1 MTDISGARAVLFIDY
16 ENARRAAS
24 ALYCGDDPD
33 AGHFIPQKLA
43 WAVHHE
49 YNEYH
54 RDKDAPE
61 LTLVEVRVYR
71 GVPDQDRANPEFVE
85 DIERTRHWLHPR
97 GQAQFVERDMQ
108 VTLVRSSLQYP
119 NEWRKTERERAKPVE
134 KEVDTAIA
142 TDMVAMAQDAQ
153 FDVAILFSR
162 DGDMRPPV
170 LAVLDRNT
178 MGRAIPVH
186 RVGWACRGEKR
197 ILRIEPDRLPDG
209 AHSPEYPLRE
219 RHYRH
224 RGVRDDTNYL
234 AQYLRRY
241 STGEILS
248 AEVIDANRGGLV
260 VAVDQDLLGFV
271 PLHELL
277 GTDEHSTREHLK
289 GHIRRSLTLQIIR
302 ITDDL
307 SCLGHGQT
315 AVTLSERSAAMW
327 ELQRRHDAGEVFDG
341 RVTGSNKG
349 GLLVNV
355 EGVNAF
361 VPLSQIVGITGDR
374 EQAIAQLGEYEG
386 RSLRFKVI
394 EINRRRNRVILSER
408 VAVQEWRAEQKD
420 RLLDELHEG
429 EIRAGRITSI
439 RPFGVFVDLGGADGL
454 AHLSEL
460 SWERDVDPEQMFTI
474 GQEVNVYITKI
485 DKESKKIG
493 LSIRRASPEQWD
505 EVVAKFEVGQLV
517 PSTVTKLVTFGAFAR
532 IEGSVEGLVH
542 VSELA
547 DRRITHPRE
556 VVNVGD
562 VIPVKILSI
571 EHDRNRLGLSLRQ
584 ARTDAER
591 VGWLFDSE
599 GRIARLPDDLAAE
612 LGIEQG
618 DGGDGRPRR

>member
-1 MTDISGARAVLFIDY
+1 MPAHASRPFSTGGFALPPTACRLCGRRLRAGGATPGRCGSLWGLTERGRARLRLRPTASLTTESTEPTTIEAAPPPTAPVAVEAPQAVPADPPPEAATAFAEDEAGDSMEALLAEQGREPLNPQRGDVIEGVVVHWSGSALIVDVGAKSEGAVLPEEMRSLD
-16 ENARRAAS
+16 AS
-24 ALYCGDDPD
+24 DHEQLKTGD
-33 AGHFIPQKLA
+33 L
-43 WAVHHE
+43 VHVFVTDSE
-49 YNEYH
+49 AEGGTL
-54 RDKDAPE
+54 E
-61 LTLVEVRVYR
+61 LSI
-71 GVPDQDRANPEFVE
+71 DRA
-85 DIERTRHWLHPR
+85 
-97 GQAQFVERDMQ
+97 
-108 VTLVRSSLQYP
+108 
-119 NEWRKTERERAKPVE
+119 
-134 KEVDTAIA
+134 
-142 TDMVAMAQDAQ
+142 
-153 FDVAILFSR
+153 
-162 DGDMRPPV
+162 
-170 LAVLDRNT
+170 
-178 MGRAIPVH
+178 
-186 RVGWACRGEKR
+186 RGEQ
-197 ILRIEPDRLPDG
+197 G
-209 AHSPEYPLRE
+209 WH
-219 RHYRH
+219 
-224 RGVRDDTNYL
+224 
-234 AQYLRRY
+234 
-241 STGEILS
+241 
-248 AEVIDANRGGLV
+248 
-260 VAVDQDLLGFV
+260 
-271 PLHELL
+271 
-277 GTDEHSTREHLK
+277 
-289 GHIRRSLTLQIIR
+289 
-302 ITDDL
+302 
-307 SCLGHGQT
+307 
-315 AVTLSERSAAMW
+315 

-408 VAVQEWRAEQKD
+408 AAVQEWRAEQKD

-532 IEGSVEGLVH
+532 IEGPVEGLVH

-556 VVNVGD
+556 VVNDGD
-562 VIPVKILSI
+562 VIPVKIVRI
-571 EHDRNRLGLSLRQ
+571 ERDRHRLGLSLRQ

-591 VGWLFDSE
+591 AGWMFDSE

-618 DGGDGRPRR
+618 EAPPPPPQAEEPAPSGGRPAPEPQLPEPTTAMEEALQRAGVTERDFEANVGSASAPATDAPTSADSGATEAPDADAASATATDTPAAAASDAPSDPPGDAASDEATVASEPPNDPPAEGAAEAAADSPSE